1 MVCCLALEVGREKA
15 LASAGHMTTKH
26 PEFVGVLNWHTIT
39 YDKQQEK
46 APWGRGC
53 CYTLYTVVMYSPNAY
68 QFCGV
73 CHSYENKRL
82 LSIKRLLLGLLGRL
96 LNH

>member
-1 MVCCLALEVGREKA
+1 MDYGLLFGFGGGTGKGPGIGRSHDHQTPRICGCTELA
-15 LASAGHMTTKH
+15 HDH
-26 PEFVGVLNWHTIT
+26 I
-39 YDKQQEK
+39 QEK

-68 QFCGV
+68 QFRGV

>member
-1 MVCCLALEVGREKA
+1 MRLHFFN
-15 LASAGHMTTKH
+15 SAVIANSKMDY
-26 PEFVGVLNWHTIT
+26 WHTIT

-53 CYTLYTVVMYSPNAY
+53 YYTLYTVVMYSPNAY
-68 QFCGV
+68 QFRGV